1 MSVKSEKDLLQNIM
15 CYESAQS
22 ASIADNKEVEYCVQ
36 RTQNRKSDGVNY
48 DNHHNGKN
56 GL

>member
-22 ASIADNKEVEYCVQ
+22 ASIADDKEVEYYVQ